1 MPSACEPDTYL
12 VVGEDSAAPEWVG
25 PLCQIALN
33 WKKGDRSIVQH
44 FGNASPDLSDKRF
57 PALVRAYL
65 SHHPALINAWQGY
78 SEDKRT
84 SPSPY
89 LDRRPVGFFEGVEW
103 ERAAP
108 GRAPVSRSGYRVCRL
123 HIPRGALGL
132 GETTAL
138 ASQSRPSHRVPPQC
152 RPKCALTATSV
163 LRWLRFRG
171 SD

>member
-12 VVGEDSAAPEWVG
+12 VVGEDSAAPEWVE

-89 LDRRPVGFFEGVEW
+89 LDGRTVGFFEVLDGKVRHRDVRRYRD
-103 ERAAP
+103 RASACADFIF
-108 GRAPVSRSGYRVCRL
+108 RE
-123 HIPRGALGL
+123 ALWV
-132 GETTAL
+132 L
-138 ASQSRPSHRVPPQC
+138 AKRQR
-152 RPKCALTATSV
+152 
-163 LRWLRFRG
+163 
-171 SD
+171 